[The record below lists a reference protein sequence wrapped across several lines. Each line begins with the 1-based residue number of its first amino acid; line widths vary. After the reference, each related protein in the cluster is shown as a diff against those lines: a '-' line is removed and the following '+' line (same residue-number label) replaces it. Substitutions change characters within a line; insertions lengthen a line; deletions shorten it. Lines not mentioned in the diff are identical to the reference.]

1 MNQAR
6 SLGRPKDLEKRG
18 AILDAAAR
26 LFLEQGFERTTV
38 DAIAAQAG
46 VSKLTVYSHFEG
58 KEGLFRALIID
69 KCAEHFGA
77 NDFVALAALGPPAAL
92 QHIAQAFTTL
102 MFHPDV
108 VALHRVLATAAAHDS
123 TMNQTFWETGPASL
137 LAALTHLLQCFH
149 AQGVLW
155 VEHPARAAD
164 QFFALLKGADH
175 LRAILNVGVA
185 PASPQLA
192 AYATAAVEMF
202 LRAYAPD
209 ASAG

>member
-6 SLGRPKDLEKRG
+6 SLGRPKDLEKRS
-18 AILDAAAR
+18 AILEAAAR

-58 KEGLFRALIID
+58 KEGLFRALIVD
-69 KCAEHFGA
+69 KCTEHFGA
-77 NDFVALAALGPPAAL
+77 NDFAALAVLGPQAAL

-108 VALHRVLATAAAHDS
+108 VALHRVLATAAAHNS

-137 LAALTHLLQCFH
+137 IKALSHLLQDFH
-149 AQGVLW
+149 ARGVLH
-155 VEHPARAAD
+155 VKHSAQAAD
-164 QFFALLKGADH
+164 QFFSLLKGADH
-175 LRAILNVGVA
+175 LRAILNVGEVPA
-185 PASPQLA
+185 PEQLMT
-192 AYATAAVEMF
+192 YATAAVEMF

>member
-1 MNQAR
+1 M
-6 SLGRPKDLEKRG
+6 LGRPKDLEKRG

-26 LFLEQGFERTTV
+26 LFLEQGFARTTV

-58 KEGLFRALIID
+58 KEGLFKALIVD

-77 NDFVALAALGPPAAL
+77 NDFTALAALGPHAAL
-92 QHIAQAFTTL
+92 NHLAQAFTTL

-108 VALHRVLATAAAHDS
+108 VALHRVLTTAAQHNS
-123 TMNQTFWETGPASL
+123 SMNQTFWETGPAAL
-137 LAALTHLLQCFH
+137 LAALTHLLQGFQI
-149 AQGVLW
+149 QGVLRLPD
-155 VEHPARAAD
+155 PALAAD
-164 QFFALLKGADH
+164 QFFSLLKGADH

-185 PASPQLA
+185 PAPPQLA
-192 AYATAAVEMF
+192 ASAAAAVAMF